1 MIEIKET
8 IAGRGSAQQA
18 FDYLANFANIQAWD
32 PTVLTARRLTA
43 GPVREGSRFRLL
55 MQFGLRPV
63 VMHYTLVDMQSPERL
78 VLEGC
83 GASFR
88 ARDRITIQPVA
99 HGFRLDYQ
107 VTITFDDDGRGRRLG
122 PLIAPLIRRNAHR
135 AVRRLQVILGGD
147 GDIPRISRRVLL
159 ADRLLLPGL
168 IGFTRLGY
176 YRGRHRWPLAPDPLQ
191 GRRVVLTG
199 GTSGI
204 GRAAAEQLRACG
216 AHLVMVGRNPRKT
229 DAVCREL
236 RRQPGSG
243 DIDREIAD
251 LSLLSEVVALARRL
265 KARYPAVHVLVNN
278 AGALFNTRQETIEGF
293 EQTLATDLL
302 GPYLLTRLLLPL
314 LAQEPGGRV
323 VNVSSGGMY
332 TQKIR
337 PHDLAFR
344 QTVYDGPTAYARAK
358 RGLVILTAS
367 WAAEL
372 APVGIRVQA
381 MHPGWVD
388 TPGLASSLPA
398 FHRLLRPLLRTPN
411 QGADTITWLAASPVA
426 DRASG
431 LFWLDRQ
438 PHSTHVFRG
447 TRESSAER
455 QTLLDA
461 LERLT
466 QPYL

>member
-1 MIEIKET
+1 MIKIKET
-8 IAGRGSAQQA
+8 IEGRGSAQQA

-32 PTVLTARRLTA
+32 STVLTARGMTA

-63 VMHYTLVDMQSPERL
+63 VMHYTLVDMQPPERL
-78 VLEGC
+78 VLEGR

-88 ARDRITIQPVA
+88 ARDCMTIQPVA
-99 HGFRLDYQ
+99 HGFRLDYRL
-107 VTITFDDDGRGRRLG
+107 TITFDNRRGRRLG

-135 AVRRLQVILGGD
+135 AIRRLQVILGGE
-147 GDIPRISRRVLL
+147 GDIPRISRRMLL

-176 YRGRHRWPLAPDPLQ
+176 YRGRHRWPLAPDSLQ
-191 GRRVVLTG
+191 GRRVVITG

-216 AHLVMVGRNPRKT
+216 ADLLMVGRNPHKT
-229 DAVCREL
+229 EAVCREL
-236 RRQPGSG
+236 RRQPGAG
-243 DIDREIAD
+243 DIDWEIAD
-251 LSLLSEVVALARRL
+251 LSLLAEVGALARRL

-278 AGALFNTRQETIEGF
+278 AGALFNTRRETTEGF

-302 GPYLLTRLLLPL
+302 GPYLLTRSLLPL
-314 LAQEPGGRV
+314 LAQEPGARV

-332 TQKIR
+332 TQKIQ

-344 QTVYDGPTAYARAK
+344 QTAYDGPTAYARAK

-372 APVGIRVQA
+372 APRGIRVHA

-398 FHRLLRPLLRTPN
+398 FHHMLRPLLRTPE

-426 DRASG
+426 DRTSG

-438 PHSTHVFRG
+438 PRSIHVFRG
-447 TRESSAER
+447 TRESPAER

-461 LERLT
+461 LERLA

>member
-8 IAGRGSAQQA
+8 FAGGHSVREA
-18 FDYLANFANIQAWD
+18 FDFLVDFANIQAWD
-32 PTVLTARRLTA
+32 PSVLTARALTP
-43 GPVREGSRFRLL
+43 GPAAIGSRYRLR

-63 VMHYTLVDMQSPERL
+63 VMDYTLVAMQPPSRL
-78 VLEGC
+78 VFEGR

-88 ARDRITIQPVA
+88 ARDQILIAPTS
-99 HGFRLDYQ
+99 HGFKLTYDVRVSFEDE
-107 VTITFDDDGRGRRLG
+107 RGRRLG
-122 PLIAPLIRRNAHR
+122 ALAAPLIRRNARR
-135 AVRRLQVILGGD
+135 AIQRLQVILGGD
-147 GDIPRISRRVLL
+147 GALPRVTRSVRL

-176 YRGRHRWPLAPDPLQ
+176 YRGRHRWPLAPNPLQ
-191 GRRVVLTG
+191 GRRVVLSG

-204 GRAAAEQLRACG
+204 GRAAAEQLRAGG
-216 AHLVMVGRNPRKT
+216 ADLVMIGRNPHKT

-243 DIDREIAD
+243 EIDREIAD
-251 LSLLSEVVALARRL
+251 LSLLSEVGALARRL
-265 KARYPAVHVLVNN
+265 ERRYPAVHVLVNN
-278 AGALFNTRQETIEGF
+278 AGAIFNTRQETTEGF

-302 GPYLLTRLLLPL
+302 GPYLLTRSLLPL
-314 LAQEPGGRV
+314 LAQEPAARI

-332 TQKIR
+332 TQKIQ

-344 QTVYDGPTAYARAK
+344 QTAYDGPTAYARAK

-372 APVGIRVQA
+372 APRGIRVHA

-398 FHRLLRPLLRTPN
+398 FHHLLRPLLRTPD

-438 PHSTHVFRG
+438 PRSTYVFRG
-447 TRESSAER
+447 TRESPAER

-466 QPYL
+466 QPYF